1 MILFINIIFFYL
13 YSMDNLS
20 CLNIQPDKI
29 KITEN
34 NHYYN
39 YTFLNDI
46 FDFQIKNYYN
56 LILSLDTFKLKNL
69 YNYLFLRSLK
79 LKDKYNKIK
88 EMKRNKY
95 INCPSI
101 MNEELVNY
109 ICKDKILSIII
120 MNGIQHY
127 FNPKN

>member
-1 MILFINIIFFYL
+1 
-13 YSMDNLS
+13 MDNLS

-56 LILSLDTFKLKNL
+56 LILSLDTFKIKNL

-101 MNEELVNY
+101 MNEELDNY